1 MGILKSPV
9 SGMTINSAAIGKRT
23 IPPKR
28 STKNCDDIADAIDNG
43 NGEVIWFRFSRMS
56 PLLPPSGLSNPRE
69 IRT

>member
-28 STKNCDDIADAIDNG
+28 PTKNCHDIADAINNG
-43 NGEVIWFRFSRMS
+43 NDEVTWFRFSRMS
-56 PLLPPSGLSNPRE
+56 PLLPPSGLSKPK
-69 IRT
+69 